1 MEEHK
6 KDPPSREEPGSQ
18 EVSLGREQVE
28 PGSKPPQSPT
38 VAPKDV
44 ESDFITP
51 RKRGKRRLSSDSSN
65 SEGESLDSRTP
76 LKMTRVGED
85 VMADTATTPPAS
97 PTDTIIPA
105 ATSGHDNVGKKS
117 PQPADKPK
125 TAPTVQKDNP
135 APKLRQDYPS
145 RKAGKREQ
153 QFRSQPDGNSR
164 RKQFQP
170 STRTPAFVDF
180 PVVIHDLGG
189 GSARFDKL
197 GPWHRSQLLS
207 NAVGAVRSIRPLPSG
222 KWLIGCTTEAQQS
235 KLARLD
241 KLPGGTPIGARIP
254 RPVVEG
260 VVGPIPMGGDE
271 LKLVKQDLEAGGHR
285 VAGVV
290 RLNNRKQEPSLA
302 IKISLEATEL
312 PTEVWLGA
320 TPFTVQAF
328 AAPVRRCTKCQTL
341 GHSKQQCRSK
351 QTRCSK
357 CGKGS
362 HSHAQCDAQVFSCV
376 NCNGRHS
383 AAYKGCPEMQIRQ
396 SANLLR
402 SQTYLPYNVAM
413 QRARDELKPKAPP
426 PAQPASAA
434 VDNCW
439 SRDRT
444 APSSLSADTGT
455 PVSYAR
461 VAARGGTANRG
472 PSRKNPINPRPGK
485 SSQAAAGVPDGK
497 HQSVAKGGHSEEVT
511 TLLARIDQLT
521 RWERPII
528 SPLESNPPMTLE
540 SPDGVEDSLTADD
553 TKGEDSPKT
562 SKKRR
567 RRRKKKSTKGEE
579 KQAALQYQ
587 LVLEQQKNQALE
599 KKIREQ
605 TTKTDGLTTE
615 LTKLVNESSVDL
627 QQETPSFDGFL
638 WKLMLGLIQAK
649 LSGDCAPFLRMI
661 TALYNGMTGH
671 EEETPTMS
679 RSLDLLLVMS
689 GMRDSLADGNLPESI
704 G

>member
-1 MEEHK
+1 MCERFCGCWGDKLYPLGGATIPSSPPSAREWRNTRRTP
-6 KDPPSREEPGSQ
+6 PPSREEPGSQ
-18 EVSLGREQVE
+18 EDSLRREQVE

-38 VAPKDV
+38 VAPKDL

-105 ATSGHDNVGKKS
+105 ATSGRDNVGKKS

-125 TAPTVQKDNP
+125 AAPTVQKANP

-153 QFRSQPDGNSR
+153 QFRSHPDGNSR

-170 STRTPAFVDF
+170 STRAPAFVDF

-222 KWLIGCTTEAQQS
+222 NWLIGYATEAQQS

-271 LKLVKQDLEAGGHR
+271 LTLVKQDLEGGGHR
-285 VAGVV
+285 AAGVV

-362 HSHAQCDAQVFSCV
+362 HSHDQCDAQVFSCV

-383 AAYKGCPEMQIRQ
+383 AA
-396 SANLLR
+396 
-402 SQTYLPYNVAM
+402 
-413 QRARDELKPKAPP
+413 
-426 PAQPASAA
+426 
-434 VDNCW
+434 
-439 SRDRT
+439 
-444 APSSLSADTGT
+444 
-455 PVSYAR
+455 
-461 VAARGGTANRG
+461 
-472 PSRKNPINPRPGK
+472 
-485 SSQAAAGVPDGK
+485 
-497 HQSVAKGGHSEEVT
+497 
-511 TLLARIDQLT
+511 
-521 RWERPII
+521 
-528 SPLESNPPMTLE
+528 
-540 SPDGVEDSLTADD
+540 
-553 TKGEDSPKT
+553 
-562 SKKRR
+562 
-567 RRRKKKSTKGEE
+567 
-579 KQAALQYQ
+579 
-587 LVLEQQKNQALE
+587 
-599 KKIREQ
+599 
-605 TTKTDGLTTE
+605 
-615 LTKLVNESSVDL
+615 
-627 QQETPSFDGFL
+627 
-638 WKLMLGLIQAK
+638 
-649 LSGDCAPFLRMI
+649 
-661 TALYNGMTGH
+661 
-671 EEETPTMS
+671 
-679 RSLDLLLVMS
+679 
-689 GMRDSLADGNLPESI
+689 
-704 G
+704 

>member
-1 MEEHK
+1 
-6 KDPPSREEPGSQ
+6 
-18 EVSLGREQVE
+18 
-28 PGSKPPQSPT
+28 
-38 VAPKDV
+38 
-44 ESDFITP
+44 
-51 RKRGKRRLSSDSSN
+51 
-65 SEGESLDSRTP
+65 
-76 LKMTRVGED
+76 
-85 VMADTATTPPAS
+85 MADTATTPPAS

-135 APKLRQDYPS
+135 APKLRQDYPP

-170 STRTPAFVDF
+170 STRAPAFVDF

-197 GPWHRSQLLS
+197 GPWHRSQLHS
-207 NAVGAVRSIRPLPSG
+207 NAVGAVRSIRRLPSG

-254 RPVVEG
+254 RPMVEG

-290 RLNNRKQEPSLA
+290 RLNNRKQEPTLRTPLSGTCLLKEVCRKPLFGVWQEPSLA

-328 AAPVRRCTKCQTL
+328 AAPVKRCTKCQTL

-383 AAYKGCPEMQIRQ
+383 AAHKGCPEMQIRQ
-396 SANLLR
+396 LTFPTTS
-402 SQTYLPYNVAM
+402 P
-413 QRARDELKPKAPP
+413 
-426 PAQPASAA
+426 
-434 VDNCW
+434 C
-439 SRDRT
+439 
-444 APSSLSADTGT
+444 
-455 PVSYAR
+455 
-461 VAARGGTANRG
+461 RG
-472 PSRKNPINPRPGK
+472 PATNSNQRLRPLH
-485 SSQAAAGVPDGK
+485 SLPPQQWTTAG
-497 HQSVAKGGHSEEVT
+497 
-511 TLLARIDQLT
+511 
-521 RWERPII
+521 
-528 SPLESNPPMTLE
+528 
-540 SPDGVEDSLTADD
+540 
-553 TKGEDSPKT
+553 
-562 SKKRR
+562 
-567 RRRKKKSTKGEE
+567 
-579 KQAALQYQ
+579 
-587 LVLEQQKNQALE
+587 
-599 KKIREQ
+599 RE
-605 TTKTDGLTTE
+605 
-615 LTKLVNESSVDL
+615 
-627 QQETPSFDGFL
+627 
-638 WKLMLGLIQAK
+638 
-649 LSGDCAPFLRMI
+649 
-661 TALYNGMTGH
+661 TGQH
-671 EEETPTMS
+671 LP
-679 RSLDLLLVMS
+679 RSLRTPGLRCRTR
-689 GMRDSLADGNLPESI
+689 G
-704 G
+704 

>member
-1 MEEHK
+1 M
-6 KDPPSREEPGSQ
+6 
-18 EVSLGREQVE
+18 
-28 PGSKPPQSPT
+28 
-38 VAPKDV
+38 
-44 ESDFITP
+44 TP
-51 RKRGKRRLSSDSSN
+51 RKRGKRRLSSDSSD

-97 PTDTIIPA
+97 PTDTIIPT

-117 PQPADKPK
+117 PQPANKPK
-125 TAPTVQKDNP
+125 TAPTVQKYNP
-135 APKLRQDYPS
+135 APKSRQEYPS
-145 RKAGKREQ
+145 RKPGKREQ
-153 QFRSQPDGNSR
+153 QFPSQPDGNSR

-170 STRTPAFVDF
+170 STRAPAFVDF

-222 KWLIGCTTEAQQS
+222 KWLIGCATKAQQS

-241 KLPGGTPIGARIP
+241 KLPGGTPTGARIP
-254 RPVVEG
+254 RPEVEG

-271 LKLVKQDLEAGGHR
+271 LKLVRQDLEARGYR

-302 IKISLEATEL
+302 VKISLEATEL

-362 HSHAQCDAQVFSCV
+362 HSHEQCDAQVFYCV

-396 SANLLR
+396 RANLLR

-413 QRARDELKPKAPP
+413 QRARDEMKPKAPP
-426 PAQPASAA
+426 PAQPASAV

-461 VAARGGTANRG
+461 VAVRGGTANRG
-472 PSRKNPINPRPGK
+472 PSRKNPINPPPGQ
-485 SSQAAAGVPDGK
+485 SSQAAARVPDGK
-497 HQSVAKGGHSEEVT
+497 TRSVAKGGHSKEVT
-511 TLLARIDQLT
+511 ALLARLDQLT

-528 SPLESNPPMTLE
+528 SPMESNPPMTLE
-540 SPDGVEDSLTADD
+540 SPDGVEDSWRRTTPRGKTAPKP
-553 TKGEDSPKT
+553 TRKEGGGARKSPLKAWRNT
-562 SKKRR
+562 
-567 RRRKKKSTKGEE
+567 
-579 KQAALQYQ
+579 LPF
-587 LVLEQQKNQALE
+587 
-599 KKIREQ
+599 
-605 TTKTDGLTTE
+605 
-615 LTKLVNESSVDL
+615 SS
-627 QQETPSFDGFL
+627 S
-638 WKLMLGLIQAK
+638 W
-649 LSGDCAPFLRMI
+649 C
-661 TALYNGMTGH
+661 
-671 EEETPTMS
+671 
-679 RSLDLLLVMS
+679 
-689 GMRDSLADGNLPESI
+689 
-704 G
+704 

>member
-1 MEEHK
+1 MCEFFVFAAH
-6 KDPPSREEPGSQ
+6 Q
-18 EVSLGREQVE
+18 CVSVSVVVGATSSTFWVE
-28 PGSKPPQSPT
+28 PLFQAALIPLGNGGTQEGPAPPPPPLQGRTGEPRGLVGERAGRTWQQTPPQSPT
-38 VAPKDV
+38 VAPKDL

-170 STRTPAFVDF
+170 STRAPAFVDF

-222 KWLIGCTTEAQQS
+222 KWLIGCATEAQQS

-241 KLPGGTPIGARIP
+241 KLPRGTPIGARIP

-271 LKLVKQDLEAGGHR
+271 LKLVKQDHEAGGHR

-302 IKISLEATEL
+302 VKISLEATEL

-328 AAPVRRCTKCQTL
+328 AAPVRRCTKCQPL

-396 SANLLR
+396 RANLLR

-413 QRARDELKPKAPP
+413 PRARDEIKP
-426 PAQPASAA
+426 
-434 VDNCW
+434 D
-439 SRDRT
+439 
-444 APSSLSADTGT
+444 
-455 PVSYAR
+455 
-461 VAARGGTANRG
+461 
-472 PSRKNPINPRPGK
+472 
-485 SSQAAAGVPDGK
+485 
-497 HQSVAKGGHSEEVT
+497 
-511 TLLARIDQLT
+511 
-521 RWERPII
+521 
-528 SPLESNPPMTLE
+528 
-540 SPDGVEDSLTADD
+540 
-553 TKGEDSPKT
+553 
-562 SKKRR
+562 
-567 RRRKKKSTKGEE
+567 
-579 KQAALQYQ
+579 
-587 LVLEQQKNQALE
+587 
-599 KKIREQ
+599 
-605 TTKTDGLTTE
+605 
-615 LTKLVNESSVDL
+615 
-627 QQETPSFDGFL
+627 
-638 WKLMLGLIQAK
+638 
-649 LSGDCAPFLRMI
+649 
-661 TALYNGMTGH
+661 
-671 EEETPTMS
+671 
-679 RSLDLLLVMS
+679 
-689 GMRDSLADGNLPESI
+689 
-704 G
+704 

>member
-1 MEEHK
+1 MCERFCGCWGDKLYLLGRATFPSSPPSAREWRNTRRTPP
-6 KDPPSREEPGSQ
+6 PPSREEPGSQ

-117 PQPADKPK
+117 PQPADKPR

-254 RPVVEG
+254 RPVEG
-260 VVGPIPMGGDE
+260 VLGPIPMGGDE

-302 IKISLEATEL
+302 IKISLEATERSRCRLL
-312 PTEVWLGA
+312 PHL
-320 TPFTVQAF
+320 
-328 AAPVRRCTKCQTL
+328 
-341 GHSKQQCRSK
+341 
-351 QTRCSK
+351 
-357 CGKGS
+357 
-362 HSHAQCDAQVFSCV
+362 
-376 NCNGRHS
+376 
-383 AAYKGCPEMQIRQ
+383 
-396 SANLLR
+396 
-402 SQTYLPYNVAM
+402 
-413 QRARDELKPKAPP
+413 
-426 PAQPASAA
+426 
-434 VDNCW
+434 
-439 SRDRT
+439 
-444 APSSLSADTGT
+444 
-455 PVSYAR
+455 
-461 VAARGGTANRG
+461 
-472 PSRKNPINPRPGK
+472 
-485 SSQAAAGVPDGK
+485 
-497 HQSVAKGGHSEEVT
+497 
-511 TLLARIDQLT
+511 
-521 RWERPII
+521 
-528 SPLESNPPMTLE
+528 
-540 SPDGVEDSLTADD
+540 
-553 TKGEDSPKT
+553 
-562 SKKRR
+562 
-567 RRRKKKSTKGEE
+567 
-579 KQAALQYQ
+579 
-587 LVLEQQKNQALE
+587 
-599 KKIREQ
+599 
-605 TTKTDGLTTE
+605 
-615 LTKLVNESSVDL
+615 
-627 QQETPSFDGFL
+627 
-638 WKLMLGLIQAK
+638 
-649 LSGDCAPFLRMI
+649 
-661 TALYNGMTGH
+661 
-671 EEETPTMS
+671 
-679 RSLDLLLVMS
+679 
-689 GMRDSLADGNLPESI
+689 
-704 G
+704 